1 MFKLILLC
9 DYTRE
14 PERRLLRG
22 LSDFANSKGGWSY
35 FQIPPSIYNDPARS
49 MEIVERTKDINAD
62 AIFGRWNGVNK
73 SIADQLGIPVVLRSG
88 SMDYPYL
95 PMLSGDY
102 AEIGRMA
109 AEYYFKHHYYNYAFL
124 GYSGLTWSDERQ
136 AGFRNFLEKKG
147 MTVYCFATEHSNSGR
162 NPGIKHWL
170 MNLPKPVALFA
181 ANDVLANAAAEACQE
196 ANIDVP
202 KEISILGADNDD
214 FLCNIAC
221 PTISSINLDFERQ
234 GRELGAAIYRM
245 RQEGS
250 ITPVRIV
257 LHPIGI
263 KERGSTLR
271 YNIQDPYVRQILDY
285 IDINYTSPISI
296 KDIIREI
303 PLSRR
308 ALEMRFKKEMAPE
321 TILSYLFG
329 LRVKDMCH
337 YLSFTDMPVSL
348 AAEKSGFT
356 DVFNVGRTFKRFTGM
371 SPAQY
376 RKKNKRNASSTP
388 DNSDPGYKEN

>member
-22 LSDFANSKGGWSY
+22 LSDYANSKGGWTY
-35 FQIPPSIYNDPARS
+35 FQIPPGIYNDPDRS
-49 MEIVERTKDINAD
+49 MEIVERARDIDAD
-62 AIFGRWNGVNK
+62 AIFGRWNGINE
-73 SIADQLGIPVVLRSG
+73 SIAEQLGIPVVLRSG
-88 SMDYPYL
+88 SVDYPYL

-109 AEYYFKHHYYNYAFL
+109 AEYYYKHHYYNYAFL
-124 GYSGLTWSDERQ
+124 GYSGLTWSDERKE
-136 AGFRNFLEKKG
+136 GFKGFLEKRS
-147 MTVYCFATEHSNSGR
+147 MTVHCFVTEHSNSGR

-170 MNLPKPVALFA
+170 QDLPKPVALFA
-181 ANDVLANAAAEACQE
+181 ANDVLANAIAETCQE
-196 ANIDVP
+196 AGIDVP
-202 KEISILGADNDD
+202 REIAILGADNDD

-234 GRELGAAIYRM
+234 GRELGAAIYKM
-245 RQEGS
+245 RQEGKVS
-250 ITPVRIV
+250 PIRIV
-257 LHPIGI
+257 LHPIDVR
-263 KERGSTLR
+263 ERESTVR
-271 YNIQDPYVRQILDY
+271 YNIQDPYVRQIIDY
-285 IDINYTSPISI
+285 IDINYTSAISI
-296 KDIIREI
+296 KDIICDI

-337 YLSFTDMPVSL
+337 YLSTTDMPVSL

-356 DVFNVGRTFKRFTGM
+356 DIFNVGRTFKRFTGM

-376 RKKNKRNASSTP
+376 RKKCKQATSGTP
-388 DNSDPGYKEN
+388 DNSDSGYKED